1 MNTIVEMNSSR
12 NGFHK
17 IAVISIIIKTLNT
30 PANAEN
36 PMNQM
41 KQTIKLPYFFL
52 FFTMAMKLIKL
63 KVIMKLI
70 I

>member
-12 NGFHK
+12 NGFPK

-36 PMNQM
+36 PHESNETNN
-41 KQTIKLPYFFL
+41 KITVFFL
-52 FFTMAMKLIKL
+52 
-63 KVIMKLI
+63 VRYYGYEVS
-70 I
+70 

>member
-12 NGFHK
+12 NGFPK

-41 KQTIKLPYFFL
+41 KQTIKLPYFSFSL
-52 FFTMAMKLIKL
+52 LWL
-63 KVIMKLI
+63 
-70 I
+70 